1 MKPATVIVALRG
13 LLALFQAAVLAAPE
27 PRAVAAVLRAISA
40 ESARL
45 ASKLERTGPGI

>member
-27 PRAVAAVLRAISA
+27 PGAVAAVLRAITSEA
-40 ESARL
+40 ARL
-45 ASKLERTGPGI
+45 ANKLERTGSGL